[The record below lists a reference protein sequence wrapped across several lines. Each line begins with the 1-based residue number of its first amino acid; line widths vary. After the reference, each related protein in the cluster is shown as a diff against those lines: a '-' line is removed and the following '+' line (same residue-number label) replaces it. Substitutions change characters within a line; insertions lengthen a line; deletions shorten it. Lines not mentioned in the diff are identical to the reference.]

1 MDTKELVQEIDQLS
15 HDKKIFIMENFLKS
29 IRREEVSSS
38 MRKAAEELRS
48 DYLNDPELTAFTA
61 LDSED
66 FYEAK

>member
-15 HDKKIFIMENFLKS
+15 LDKKIFIMEKILKS